1 MMFNP
6 DNSFST
12 ANRKPNM
19 PDNDVKRVE
28 PEATHMFREAAE
40 AAGAVRAQYDSNRS
54 RALELGSKLRS
65 LAPRAV
71 ITCARGSSDHAATF
85 AKYLIETRLGV
96 LTSSASPS
104 VSSVYGVKQNL
115 RDCLFLAISQSGR
128 SPDLVAAAR
137 AAKTAGATVVAMVN
151 TDNAPLA
158 DVADYL
164 LPLCAGPEQ
173 SVAAT
178 KSYIASL
185 AAIVHLVAAWTA
197 DDILLDALAS
207 APESLDNAWRLDW
220 GAAMPTLR
228 NTSHLYVIGRG
239 VGLGIAQEAAL
250 KCKETCRLHAEAFS
264 GAEVRHGPQA
274 LLQANFPALLLTQDD
289 ETRPDLEALAHELVS
304 RGVNVIIAGR
314 SLTGATVLPTIPAHP
329 VIQPLLLAQS
339 FYKLANALSIARGC
353 DPDRPPHLRKITET
367 R

>member
-1 MMFNP
+1 MMSTAEPN
-6 DNSFST
+6 T

-19 PDNDVKRVE
+19 PENEVRRIDPD
-28 PEATHMFREAAE
+28 ATHMYREASE
-40 AAGAVRAQYDSNRS
+40 AADALRAQYESNHS
-54 RALELGSKLRS
+54 RALELGGTLRS

-71 ITCARGSSDHAATF
+71 VTCARGSSDHAATF

-115 RDCLFLAISQSGR
+115 RGCLFLAISQSGR

-137 AAKTAGATVVAMVN
+137 AAKSAGATVVALVN

-158 DVADYL
+158 DIADYL

-185 AAIVHLVAAWTA
+185 AAIVHLVGAWTA
-197 DDILLDALAS
+197 DSILLDALMA
-207 APESLDNAWRLDW
+207 APQALAAAWRLDW

-239 VGLGIAQEAAL
+239 VGLGVAQEAAL

-274 LLQANFPALLLTQDD
+274 LLQSNFPALLFTQDD
-289 ETRPDLEALAHELVS
+289 ETRLDLEALARDLVA
-304 RGVNVIIAGR
+304 RDVNVMIAGR
-314 SLTGATVLPTIPAHP
+314 TVTGATVLPTIAAHP

-339 FYKLANALSIARGC
+339 FYRLANALAVARGC

>member
-1 MMFNP
+1 MII
-6 DNSFST
+6 DNAFASEST
-12 ANRKPNM
+12 VRKPTM
-19 PDNDVKRVE
+19 TEFKPTGID
-28 PEATHMFREAAE
+28 PESTHMFREASE
-40 AAGAVRAQYDSNRS
+40 AADALRRQYASNHS
-54 RALELGSKLRS
+54 RALELGSTLRALS
-65 LAPRAV
+65 PRAV
-71 ITCARGSSDHAATF
+71 VTCARGSSDHAATY

-104 VSSVYGVKQNL
+104 VSSVYNVKQDL

-128 SPDLVAAAR
+128 SPDLLAATK
-137 AAKTAGATVVAMVN
+137 AAKAAGATVVALVN
-151 TDNAPLA
+151 SENAPLA
-158 DVADYL
+158 DIADYL

-185 AAIVHLVAAWTA
+185 AAIAHLTAAWTN
-197 DDILLDALAS
+197 DNVLLDALVS
-207 APESLDNAWRLDW
+207 APEALEQAWQLDW

-274 LLQANFPALLLTQDD
+274 LLQSNFPALIFTQDD
-289 ETRPDLEALAHELVS
+289 ESRADLEVLAQDLVA
-304 RGVNVIIAGR
+304 RDVNVMIAGR
-314 SLTGATVLPTIPAHP
+314 AQTGATVLPTIQAHP
-329 VIQPLLLAQS
+329 NIQPLLLAQS
-339 FYKLANALSIARGC
+339 FYKLANALAVARGC

>member
-1 MMFNP
+1 MILAH
-6 DNSFST
+6 DTT
-12 ANRKPNM
+12 AEVRKPTM
-19 PDNDVKRVE
+19 PDIETPRID
-28 PEATHMFREAAE
+28 PESTHMYREAGE
-40 AAGAVRAQYDSNRS
+40 AANAVRAQYESNHS
-54 RALELGSKLRS
+54 RALELGNKLRS

-71 ITCARGSSDHAATF
+71 VTCARGSSDHAATF

-96 LTSSASPS
+96 LTSSSAPS
-104 VSSVYGVKQNL
+104 VTSVYGVKQDL
-115 RDCLFLAISQSGR
+115 HGCLFLAISQSGR
-128 SPDLVAAAR
+128 SPDLVAATK
-137 AAKTAGATVVAMVN
+137 AAKAAGATVVALVN

-158 DVADYL
+158 DVADHL

-185 AAIVHLVAAWTA
+185 SAIVHLTAAWTG
-197 DDILLDALAS
+197 DNILLDALVS
-207 APESLDNAWRLDW
+207 APDALEQAWQLDW

-274 LLQANFPALLLTQDD
+274 LLQSNFPALIFTQDD
-289 ETRPDLEALAHELVS
+289 ESRADLESLARDLVA
-304 RGVNVIIAGR
+304 RDVNVMIAGR
-314 SLTGATVLPTIPAHP
+314 ALPGATVLPTVQAHP

-339 FYKLANALSIARGC
+339 FYKLANALAVARGC

>member
-1 MMFNP
+1 MP
-6 DNSFST
+6 PGGARP
-12 ANRKPNM
+12 ANGNPNM
-19 PDNDVKRVE
+19 SENDVQRID
-28 PEATHMFREAAE
+28 PQTTHMFREASE
-40 AAGAVRAQYDSNRS
+40 AADVLRTQYASNHS
-54 RALELGSKLRS
+54 RALELGSTLRS

-71 ITCARGSSDHAATF
+71 VTCARGSSDHAATF

-96 LTSSASPS
+96 LTSSAAPS
-104 VSSVYGVKQNL
+104 VSSVYGVKQDL

-128 SPDLVAAAR
+128 SPDLIAATR
-137 AAKTAGATVVAMVN
+137 AAKAAGATVVALVN

-185 AAIVHLVAAWTA
+185 AAIVHLTAAWTA
-197 DDILLDALAS
+197 DNILLDALTS
-207 APESLDNAWRLDW
+207 APEALAKAWQLDW

-274 LLQANFPALLLTQDD
+274 LLQSSFPALLFTQDD
-289 ETRPDLEALAHELVS
+289 ETRTDLESLARELVA
-304 RGVNVIIAGR
+304 RDVNVMIAGR
-314 SLTGATVLPTIPAHP
+314 SVAGATVLPTIPAHP
-329 VIQPLLLAQS
+329 IIQPLLLAQS
-339 FYKLANALSIARGC
+339 FYKLANALAVARGC
-353 DPDRPPHLRKITET
+353 DPDRPPHLRKVTET

>member
-1 MMFNP
+1 MMSTAEPN
-6 DNSFST
+6 T

-19 PDNDVKRVE
+19 PENEVRRID
-28 PEATHMFREAAE
+28 PEATHMYREASE
-40 AAGAVRAQYDSNRS
+40 AADALRAQYESNHS
-54 RALELGSKLRS
+54 RALELGGTLRS

-71 ITCARGSSDHAATF
+71 VTCARGSSDHAATF

-115 RDCLFLAISQSGR
+115 RGCLFLAISQSGR

-137 AAKTAGATVVAMVN
+137 AAKSAGATVVALVN

-158 DVADYL
+158 DIADYL

-185 AAIVHLVAAWTA
+185 AAIVHLVGAWTA
-197 DDILLDALAS
+197 DNILLDALTA
-207 APESLDNAWRLDW
+207 APQALAAAWRLDW

-239 VGLGIAQEAAL
+239 VGLGVAQEAAL

-274 LLQANFPALLLTQDD
+274 LLQSNFPALLFTQDD
-289 ETRPDLEALAHELVS
+289 ETRLDLEALARDLVA
-304 RGVNVIIAGR
+304 RDVNVMIAGR
-314 SLTGATVLPTIPAHP
+314 TVTGATVLPTIAAHP

-339 FYKLANALSIARGC
+339 FYRLANALAVARGC

>member
-1 MMFNP
+1 MLENEVP
-6 DNSFST
+6 QGD
-12 ANRKPNM
+12 
-19 PDNDVKRVE
+19 
-28 PEATHMFREAAE
+28 PEATHMYREASE
-40 AAGAVRAQYDSNRS
+40 SAGALRTQFENNHL
-54 RALELGSKLRS
+54 RALELGSTLRS

-71 ITCARGSSDHAATF
+71 VTCARGSSDHAATF
-85 AKYLIETRLGV
+85 AKYLIETRLGI

-115 RDCLFLAISQSGR
+115 RGCLFLAISQSGR

-137 AAKTAGATVVAMVN
+137 AAKSAGATVIALVN
-151 TDNAPLA
+151 TDNAPLG
-158 DVADYL
+158 DVADFL

-185 AAIVHLVAAWTA
+185 AAIVHLVAAWSTDSELHA
-197 DDILLDALAS
+197 ALTSAPDALAS
-207 APESLDNAWRLDW
+207 AWQLDW

-274 LLQANFPALLLTQDD
+274 LLQSNFPALLFTQND
-289 ETRPDLEALAHELVS
+289 ETRHDLELLARDLIAREVH
-304 RGVNVIIAGR
+304 VIISGSAVA
-314 SLTGATVLPTIPAHP
+314 GATVLPTIEAHP

-339 FYKLANALSIARGC
+339 FYKLANALAVARGC
-353 DPDRPPHLRKITET
+353 DPDRPPHLRKVTET

>member
-1 MMFNP
+1 MLNP
-6 DNSFST
+6 DNSPST
-12 ANRKPNM
+12 SGRKPNM
-19 PDNDVKRVE
+19 PENEVKRVE
-28 PEATHMFREAAE
+28 PETTHMFREAAE
-40 AAGAVRAQYDSNRS
+40 AAVALRAQYDSNHS

-185 AAIVHLVAAWTA
+185 AAIVHLVAAWTS

-207 APESLDNAWRLDW
+207 APEALDSAWRLDW
-220 GAAMPTLR
+220 GSAMPTLR

-274 LLQANFPALLLTQDD
+274 LLQSNFPALILTQDD
-289 ETRPDLEALAHELVS
+289 ETRPDLEALGRELVA
-304 RGVNVIIAGR
+304 RGVNVMIAGR
-314 SLTGATVLPTIPAHP
+314 PLTGATVLPTIPAHP